1 MALVVKDRVQE
12 TTVTV
17 GTIPLVLGGAVSG
30 FQSFS
35 TIGNGNTTYY
45 AVVGTTEWEVGIG
58 TYTLIGTVLSRDT
71 ILASSNGGSAVN
83 FSAGTKNVFV
93 TYPAGKGLYTD
104 ASGNAIALGTPA
116 SATLTNATGLP
127 ISTGVS
133 GLGTGV
139 ATFLATPT
147 SANLA
152 SALTDETGTGAN
164 VFATSPTLVTPIL
177 GTPTSGTLTSCT
189 GLPLTTGV
197 TGTLPI
203 ANGGTGTTSTT
214 FANLTTNVTGTLP
227 VGNGGT
233 GAATLTGVLKGN
245 GTSAFTTATSGTDY
259 SAGTSALTT
268 GILKSTTTTGALSIA
283 VAADFPTLNQ
293 NTTGSAATLTTTRGI
308 YGNNFDGSAA
318 LTQIIAST
326 YGGTGNGFTKFSGPA
341 TAEKTY
347 TLPNSNATLLY
358 DGGAL
363 GTPSSGTVT
372 NLTGT
377 ASINING
384 TVGATTA
391 NTGAFTTLSATGV
404 TTVQAGTVSAPA
416 ITTSGD
422 TNTGLWFPAADTIA
436 ASTGGT
442 ERWRIDSGGQLLSK
456 TAFASGAFALSVG
469 VSGAYPVDRGIS
481 VSNSSGSAIP
491 FIAYT
496 SSTTQAGYILTS
508 GSTIAFVQG
517 SDYRLKENVVDMD
530 KSATLSKLMKARP
543 VHFDW
548 KDGNTLHNYGFI
560 AHELQEVFPQAI
572 HGEKDAVR
580 EDGHINPQSV
590 NLTALVPY
598 LVASV
603 QEQQK
608 LITTLQEQVLALQT
622 KVGS

>member
-12 TTVTV
+12 TSTTT
-17 GTIPLVLGGAVSG
+17 GTGTLTLGGAVSG

-35 TIGNGNTTYY
+35 VIGNANTTYY
-45 AVVGTTEWEVGIG
+45 AIVGGTEWEVGLG
-58 TYTLIGTVLSRDT
+58 TYTLSGTILSRDT
-71 ILASSNGGSAVN
+71 ILASSNSGSAVN

-104 ASGNAIALGTPA
+104 ANGNAIALGTPA
-116 SATLTNATGLP
+116 SATLTNA
-127 ISTGVS
+127 
-133 GLGTGV
+133 
-139 ATFLATPT
+139 
-147 SANLA
+147 
-152 SALTDETGTGAN
+152 
-164 VFATSPTLVTPIL
+164 
-177 GTPTSGTLTSCT
+177 T

-214 FANLTTNVTGTLP
+214 FTNLTSNVTGTLPIANGGTNLTTYTTGDIIYASATNTLSSLADVATGNALISGGVGVAPSWGKIGLTTHISGTLP

-233 GAATLTGVLKGN
+233 GATTLTGIAKGN
-245 GTSAFTTATSGTDY
+245 GTSAFTAATSGTDY
-259 SAGTSALTT
+259 SAGTSALAT

-293 NTTGSAATLTTTRGI
+293 NTTGSAATLTTARAI

-326 YGGTGNGFTKFSGPA
+326 YGGTGNGFTKFSGAA
-341 TAEKTY
+341 TSEKTY

-358 DGGAL
+358 DGGPL

-391 NTGAFTTLSATGV
+391 NTAKFTTVETSNAVTVKWAAASGSFPVTIGATG
-404 TTVQAGTVSAPA
+404 
-416 ITTSGD
+416 
-422 TNTGLWFPAADTIA
+422 
-436 ASTGGT
+436 
-442 ERWRIDSGGQLLSK
+442 
-456 TAFASGAFALSVG
+456 G
-469 VSGAYPVDRGIS
+469 VPVDRGI
-481 VSNSSGSAIP
+481 VIQNSAGAAIP
-491 FIAYT
+491 FLCNT
-496 SSTTQAGYILTS
+496 STSTQAGYILTS

-530 KSATLSKLMKARP
+530 KSAILSKLMEVRP

-560 AHELQEVFPQAI
+560 AHELQEVFPQTI

>member
-245 GTSAFTTATSGTDY
+245 GTSAFTAATSGTDY